1 MSRIGKE
8 TIAIPE
14 GVKVNLNGNT
24 MMVDGPKA
32 SLSQHLPEGVVVNIE
47 GSEIKVVSGED
58 GGKTRGFYGLTRTLI
73 ANMVEGVTNGFQK
86 SLEISGVGYRAVVQ
100 GSTLNLSLGYSHP
113 VKYEIPE
120 GIEISVEKQTTIN
133 IKGADKQLVGLVAA
147 NIRSFRTAEPYK
159 GKGIKYAGEVVRRKA
174 GKAGK
179 AGA

>member
-14 GVKVNLNGNT
+14 GVKVNLNGNLV
-24 MMVDGPKA
+24 MVDGPKA
-32 SLSQHLPEGVVVNIE
+32 SLSQHLPRGVGVNIE
-47 GSEIKVVSGED
+47 GSEIKVIRGESV
-58 GGKTRGFYGLTRTLI
+58 GKAKGFYGLTRTLI

-100 GSTLNLSLGYSHP
+100 SSTLNLSLGYSHP

-120 GIEISVEKQTTIN
+120 GITVSVEKQTVIT

-147 NIRSFRTAEPYK
+147 DIRSFRTVEPYK
-159 GKGIKYAGEVVRRKA
+159 GKGVKYAGEVVRRKA